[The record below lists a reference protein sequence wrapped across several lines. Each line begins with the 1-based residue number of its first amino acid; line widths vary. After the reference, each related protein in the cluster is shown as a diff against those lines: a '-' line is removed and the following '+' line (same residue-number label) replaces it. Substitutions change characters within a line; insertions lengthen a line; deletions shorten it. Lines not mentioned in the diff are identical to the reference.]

1 MLFTLI
7 TDYKGGTYISQIQ
20 AKTAACALEISKKP
34 IGKLLNTTL
43 DSGDDIAVAISGT
56 SGVWG
61 AATVD
66 LEDNLVL
73 IHIVQTEVL

>member
-20 AKTAACALEISKKP
+20 AETANHALESSKKS

-43 DSGDDIAVAISGT
+43 DSDNDIVVAISGT

-66 LEDNLVL
+66 LDNNLVS
-73 IHIVQTEVL
+73 IHIVQTEML